1 MTLPSVSEKLHEVI
15 DEELSLTN
23 EKLKEVMRKCEQE
36 IQKGLKRATHQTAE
50 IKCFVTHVQE
60 LPNGEEQGRY
70 LALVLGGT
78 NFRVL
83 QIHLNGHSD
92 YKIKSKI
99 YTISESIML
108 GSGLDLFDHI
118 ARCLAE
124 FIAELKNQNE
134 LLPLGFTLSF
144 PCEQT
149 GIAECRLIKW
159 TKSFNCAD
167 VVNKNVVELLEN
179 AIERRN
185 VS

>member
-15 DEELSLTN
+15 DEELLLTN
-23 EKLKEVMRKCEQE
+23 ETLKEVMMKCEQE
-36 IQKGLKRATHQTAE
+36 IQKGLKRATHKTAE
-50 IKCFVTHVQE
+50 IKCFVTYVQD

-83 QIHLNGHSD
+83 QIHLNGQSD

-99 YTISESIML
+99 YAISESVML
-108 GSGLDLFDHI
+108 GSGVDLFDHI
-118 ARCLAE
+118 AGCLAK
-124 FIAELKNQNE
+124 FIVELDTQNE

-144 PCEQT
+144 PCDQV
-149 GIAECRLIKW
+149 GLAECRLIKW

-167 VVNKNVVELLEN
+167 VVNRNVVELLEN

>member
-1 MTLPSVSEKLHEVI
+1 MMLPSVSEKVHEAI
-15 DEELSLTN
+15 DEELLLTN
-23 EKLKEVMRKCEQE
+23 EKLKEVMMKCEQE
-36 IQKGLKRATHQTAE
+36 IQRGLKRATHKSAE
-50 IKCFVTHVQE
+50 IKCFVTYVQD

-99 YTISESIML
+99 YTMSESIML
-108 GSGLDLFDHI
+108 GPGLDLFDHI

-124 FIAELKNQNE
+124 FIVELDNPNE

-144 PCEQT
+144 PCEQI
-149 GIAECRLIKW
+149 GLAECRLIKW
-159 TKSFNCAD
+159 AKSFNCAD
-167 VVNKNVVELLEN
+167 VVDKNVVELLET
-179 AIERRN
+179 AIKKRN